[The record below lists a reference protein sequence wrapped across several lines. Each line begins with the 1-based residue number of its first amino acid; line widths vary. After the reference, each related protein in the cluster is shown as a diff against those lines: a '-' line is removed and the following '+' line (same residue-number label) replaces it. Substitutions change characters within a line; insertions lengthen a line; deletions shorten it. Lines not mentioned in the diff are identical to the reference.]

1 MRVATRII
9 RLILELRQCGITDTR
24 VLSAIE
30 RVPRARFVP
39 GALRHQAYANV
50 AVPIG
55 HGQTLSRPLVVAQMT
70 EALDVGPRMKV
81 LEVGTGSGYHTAVLA
96 QLCRR
101 VYTIERHRPLSVQ
114 AENRLRELR
123 LHNVTARVGDGTLG
137 WPEQA
142 PFDRILVAAA
152 AAEAPAPIL
161 AQLAVG
167 GILVL
172 PIGVQGRD
180 QSLLRVRRTEAG
192 YDSDWLSAVRFVP
205 LLPGIGAEAVV

>member
-1 MRVATRII
+1 MSVATRTI
-9 RLILELRQCGITDTR
+9 RQILELRQGGITDTR

-39 GALRHQAYANV
+39 AALAHQAFENV
-50 AVPIG
+50 AVSIG

-70 EALDVGPRMKV
+70 EALEVGPRMKV
-81 LEVGTGSGYHTAVLA
+81 LEIGTGSGYHTAVLA

-101 VYTIERHRPLSVQ
+101 VYTIERHRPLMVQ

-123 LHNVTARVGDGTLG
+123 LHNVTTKVGDGMHG
-137 WPEQA
+137 WPDQA
-142 PFDRILVAAA
+142 PFDRIIVSAAA
-152 AAEAPAPIL
+152 PEPPAPIL

-172 PIGVQGRD
+172 PVGTQGRE
-180 QSLLRVRRTEAG
+180 QSLMRVQRREQG
-192 YDSDWLSAVRFVP
+192 FESEWLSQVRFVP
-205 LLPGIGAEAVV
+205 LVAGIEATS

>member
-1 MRVATRII
+1 MSVATRII
-9 RLILELRQCGITDTR
+9 RQILELRQSGITDTR

-39 GALRHQAYANV
+39 EALSHQAFENV
-50 AVPIG
+50 AIPIG
-55 HGQTLSRPLVVAQMT
+55 HGQTLSQPLVVAQMT
-70 EALDVGPRMKV
+70 EALEVDPRMRV
-81 LEVGTGSGYHTAVLA
+81 LEIGTGSGYHTAVLA

-101 VYTIERHRPLSVQ
+101 VYTIERHRPLMVQ

-123 LHNVTARVGDGTLG
+123 MHNVTTKVGDGMLG

-142 PFDRILVAAA
+142 PFDRIIVAAA
-152 AAEAPAPIL
+152 APEPPAAIL

-172 PIGVQGRD
+172 PIGVQGRE
-180 QSLLRVRRTEAG
+180 QSLMRVWRRG
-192 YDSDWLSAVRFVP
+192 QGFDSEWLSQVRFVP
-205 LLPGIGAEAVV
+205 LVSGIEATA